1 MAIEATAGGQSAF
14 DQLVQEARPKRT
26 VAQNLK
32 RFARRKPAGAVS
44 AVVLILLAL
53 IALFAPV
60 IATHDPIRDQVAAER
75 QEAPSS
81 SHFMGTD
88 NLGRDVFSRVVYGAR
103 ISLQVGFLAIGLGT
117 VVGMVIGVLSGYL
130 GGLR

>member
-1 MAIEATAGGQSAF
+1 MAIEAAAGGQSAF

-53 IALFAPV
+53 IALFAPM
-60 IATHDPIRDQVAAER
+60 IATHDPIRDQVAAR
-75 QEAPSS
+75 T
-81 SHFMGTD
+81 G
-88 NLGRDVFSRVVYGAR
+88 
-103 ISLQVGFLAIGLGT
+103 
-117 VVGMVIGVLSGYL
+117 
-130 GGLR
+130 